1 MDCSPSR
8 FSVQGISLDKI
19 PWNFGVGCHF
29 LLQGISLTQGS
40 NSTLLIGR
48 FFTTE
53 PPGKPP
59 ESQYCLQ
66 KYKRMLTDWH
76 FWGLKVPPQST
87 KTEGILWREVSEHL

>member
-1 MDCSPSR
+1 MDCSPSK
-8 FSVQGISLDKI
+8 FSVQGIS
-19 PWNFGVGCHF
+19 
-29 LLQGISLTQGS
+29 QGRILEWVAISFSRASPRLRDQTQ
-40 NSTLLIGR
+40 LLIGR